1 MKVFISWSGHQS
13 KAIAESFRKWLPGV
27 LQAVK
32 PYFSPDDVAK
42 GSRWSAEIG
51 KELEASRVGILVVTR
66 ENLAA
71 PWLMFEAGA
80 LAKNLENSKVCPLLF
95 GLEPTDVTGPLVQF
109 QGAGFDQIETKRVVK
124 MINLELGESAL
135 PAEVLDSVF
144 DMWWP
149 KLEIDIKAILAEPLA
164 KTEALRSEREILE
177 EVLGL
182 TRQLSRAPQRGL
194 PFRHVAFE
202 DLGTA
207 YADLVAANEIEDLP
221 SRVTKAIE
229 ALERPIRYLVLRH
242 STSRGREALRE
253 LQKAGLLS
261 SSERKP
267 KSETPPT

>member
-1 MKVFISWSGHQS
+1 MKVFISWSGNQS
-13 KAIAESFRKWLPGV
+13 RAIAESFRKWLPGV

-42 GSRWSAEIG
+42 GSRWTAEIG
-51 KELEASRVGILVVTR
+51 KELEASRVGILIVSR

-109 QGAGFDQIETKRVVK
+109 QGARFDQIETKRVVK

-135 PAEVLDSVF
+135 PTEVLDSVF

-149 KLEIDIKAILAEPLA
+149 RLETDIKAILAEPVA
-164 KTEALRSEREILE
+164 KIEALRSEREILE

-182 TRQLSRAPQRGL
+182 TRQLSRDPQRRL
-194 PFRHVAFE
+194 AFGHQAFD
-202 DLGTA
+202 DLGEA

-221 SRVTKAIE
+221 ARATKAIE
-229 ALERPIRYLVLRH
+229 ALERPIRYLVGRY
-242 STSRGREALRE
+242 STPRGRGALRALE
-253 LQKAGLLS
+253 KAGLLS
-261 SSERKP
+261 SSRHLPE
-267 KSETPPT
+267 SETPPT